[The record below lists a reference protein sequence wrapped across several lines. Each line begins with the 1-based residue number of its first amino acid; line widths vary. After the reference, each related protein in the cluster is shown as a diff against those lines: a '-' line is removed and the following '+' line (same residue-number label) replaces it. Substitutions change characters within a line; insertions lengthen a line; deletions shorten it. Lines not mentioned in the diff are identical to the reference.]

1 MPRVAQNLSELHR
14 LRRRLV
20 AIERALPS
28 LDLKRRQI
36 AACLYEERRLLEA
49 GRSRL
54 RGLSAAA
61 ADQLPM
67 LADAGL
73 PLDKLVRVAA
83 VRVQPDSVA
92 GIPVSRLAGVEF
104 EYTHYGRLT
113 HPAWVDGLVR
123 QLRAGIEARAAVTVL
138 LRRVA
143 ILEHALLRATQRVN
157 LLEKLL
163 IPRARRAIR
172 SINIT
177 IADMRRAAFVRAK
190 IAKAH
195 RGAWGQAAG
204 KEGA

>member
-1 MPRVAQNLSELHR
+1 MPRVPHNLSELHR

-54 RGLSAAA
+54 RDLSASA

-73 PLDKLVRVAA
+73 PLELLVRVAA
-83 VRVQPDSVA
+83 VDVQAERIA
-92 GIPVSRLAGVEF
+92 GIPVPRLAGVRF
-104 EYTHYGRLT
+104 ESIPYGRLT

-123 QLRAGIEARAAVTVL
+123 HMRTGIDARAAVAVHA
-138 LRRVA
+138 RRVA
-143 ILEHALLRATQRVN
+143 ILEHALVRATQRVN

-163 IPRARRAIR
+163 IPRAQRAIR
-172 SINIT
+172 AINIT
-177 IADMRRAAFVRAK
+177 IADTRRAAFVRAK
-190 IAKAH
+190 IAKSH
-195 RGAWGQAAG
+195 RGAWGQVAVQ
-204 KEGA
+204 EGA

>member
-36 AACLYEERRLLEA
+36 GACLYEERRLLEA

-54 RGLSAAA
+54 RSLSASAA
-61 ADQLPM
+61 SQLPM

-73 PLDKLVRVAA
+73 PLEKLVRVAA
-83 VRVQPDSVA
+83 VQVQPERIA
-92 GIPVSRLAGVEF
+92 GIRVSRLAAVRF
-104 EYTHYGRLT
+104 ESTPYGRLT

-123 QLRAGIEARAAVTVL
+123 QVRAGIEARAAVTVL
-138 LRRVA
+138 ARRVA

-177 IADMRRAAFVRAK
+177 IADTRRAAFVRAK

-195 RGAWGQAAG
+195 RGAWGRAAG
-204 KEGA
+204 TEGA

>member
-1 MPRVAQNLSELHR
+1 MPRLAQNLSELHR
-14 LRRRLV
+14 LRRRLT

-36 AACLYEERRLLEA
+36 AARLYEERRRLEA
-49 GRSRL
+49 GRSQL
-54 RGLSAAA
+54 RGVSAAV
-61 ADQLPM
+61 ADRLPM

-73 PLDKLVRVAA
+73 PLEKLVRVAA
-83 VRVQPDSVA
+83 VHVRPERIA
-92 GIPVSRLAGVEF
+92 GIRVSRLAGVDF
-104 EYTHYGRLT
+104 DSIPYGRLT

-138 LRRVA
+138 ARRVA
-143 ILEHALLRATQRVN
+143 VLEHALLRATQRVN

-163 IPRARRAIR
+163 IPRARAAIR

-177 IADMRRAAFVRAK
+177 LADTRRAAFVRAK
-190 IAKAH
+190 IAKGR
-195 RGAWGQAAG
+195 RGAWGQAAA

>member
-14 LRRRLV
+14 LRRRLT

-36 AACLYEERRLLEA
+36 AGCLLEERRLLEA

-54 RGLSAAA
+54 RGLNAAVA
-61 ADQLPM
+61 AQLPM
-67 LADAGL
+67 MADAGL
-73 PLDKLVRVAA
+73 PLEKLVRVAA
-83 VRVQPDSVA
+83 VHVRHESIA
-92 GIPVSRLAGVEF
+92 GIPVSRLVGVEF
-104 EYTHYGRLT
+104 ESATYGRLN
-113 HPAWVDGLVR
+113 HPAWVDGLVQ
-123 QLRAGIEARAAVTVL
+123 QLRVGIEARAAATVL
-138 LRRVA
+138 ARRVA

-177 IADMRRAAFVRAK
+177 IADTRRAAFVRAK
-190 IAKAH
+190 IAKGR

-204 KEGA
+204 QEGA

>member
-36 AACLYEERRLLEA
+36 AARLYEERRLLEV

-54 RGLSAAA
+54 RDLGASAAS
-61 ADQLPM
+61 QLPM

-73 PLDKLVRVAA
+73 PLEKLVRVVA
-83 VRVQPDSVA
+83 VHLQPESIA
-92 GIPVSRLAGVEF
+92 GIRVSRLARVEF
-104 EYTHYGRLT
+104 ESVPYGRLT

-123 QLRAGIEARAAVTVL
+123 QLRAGIELRATVAVL
-138 LRRVA
+138 ARRVA
-143 ILEHALLRATQRVN
+143 ILEQALLRATQRVN

-172 SINIT
+172 SINIA

-195 RGAWGQAAG
+195 RGTWGQAAA